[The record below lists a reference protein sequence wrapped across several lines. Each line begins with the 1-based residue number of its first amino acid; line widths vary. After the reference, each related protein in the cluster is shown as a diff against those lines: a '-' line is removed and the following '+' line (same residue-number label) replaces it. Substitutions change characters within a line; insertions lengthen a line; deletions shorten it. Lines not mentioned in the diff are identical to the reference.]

1 MLDNEQLQ
9 ELETELG
16 PHRALAS
23 VLAELER
30 RRLRASFVE
39 PDGRGLLNFIRH
51 FWDILEPGRAFQDGW
66 ALLAMCKYLQAVTE
80 GKITRL
86 LINVPPGSMKSLL
99 VNVFWP
105 AWEWGPAKKPSMRYV
120 SFSYASHL
128 TERDNQKF
136 GDLVASAEYQ
146 QLYPRLELRE
156 RGKRK
161 VSNTKTGWKFATS
174 VGGTSTGER
183 GDRVLLDDP
192 HNIKESES
200 DQVRGETVRW
210 FKEAM
215 SNRLNDM
222 EKSVI
227 IVIMQRVHED
237 DVAGAILTDK
247 LPYVHL
253 MIPMEF
259 EPDRRTVTFL
269 PSKPGGPANNLFWA
283 DPRRIEGECFWSRR
297 FPPAAVVECKL
308 LGEHAY
314 AGQYQQ
320 RPEPRGG
327 GLFKREYW
335 GRWDSPKFPAL
346 NYVVASLDG
355 AFTEK
360 KENDP
365 CALTVWG
372 CYTTEAGDKAA
383 ITLTA
388 WRKHLPL
395 HKTVREREPGES
407 WARYKLETSQD
418 WGLIQWLNYECSG
431 RWGGVDKLLIENKAN
446 GHDVAS
452 EMLRLFSWA
461 KFMVELIDP
470 GQNDKWARALAVQPF
485 FAEGLIYTLDENQ
498 RRMWVKTL
506 VDEMAIFPRGRYD
519 DQVDSTTQALRWM
532 RRNGMLIMASERKA
546 LLVEQEKYKRRL
558 MPLYE
563 V

>member
-1 MLDNEQLQ
+1 MQHSDSAAERF
-9 ELETELG
+9 LEVEAEYG
-16 PHRALAS
+16 PHRALAQA
-23 VLAELER
+23 LAEIER
-30 RRLRASFVE
+30 RQLRRSFVE

-51 FWDILEPGRAFQDGW
+51 FWHVLEPGRDFQDGW
-66 ALLAMCKYLQAVTE
+66 ALLAMCRYLQAVTD

-105 AWEWGPAKKPSMRYV
+105 AWEWGPAGKPSMRYV

-136 GDLVASAEYQ
+136 GDLIADPSYQ
-146 QLYPRLELRE
+146 ELYGKRVEVRE

-161 VSNTKTGWKFATS
+161 VSNKRTGWKFATS

-200 DQVRGETVRW
+200 DTVRMETVRW

-269 PSKPGGPANNLFWA
+269 GNRLFWA
-283 DPRRIEGECFWSRR
+283 DPRRTADECFWPRR

-308 LGEHAY
+308 LGEHAF

-335 GRWDSPKFPAL
+335 GKWDKPTFPAL
-346 NYVVASLDG
+346 SYVVASLDG

-372 CYTTEAGDKAA
+372 CFTTESGDKAA
-383 ITLTA
+383 VTLTA

-395 HKTVREREPGES
+395 HKNVRKREPGES

-418 WGLIQWLNYECSG
+418 WGLIQWLEYECSA

-446 GHDVAS
+446 GHDVAA
-452 EMLRLFSWA
+452 EMLRLFAWS
-461 KFMVELIDP
+461 KFVVRLEDP
-470 GQNDKWARALAVQPF
+470 GQNDKWARALRVQPV
-485 FAEGLIYTLDENQ
+485 FAEGLIYTLDENM
-498 RRMWVKTL
+498 RKTWVKDL

-519 DQVDSTTQALRWM
+519 DQVDSATQALWWM
-532 RRNGMLIMASERKA
+532 RRNGLLIMAAERKA
-546 LLVEQEKYKRRL
+546 MLVEQETYKRQQ